1 MNILQQIGNTPMV
14 ELEYFAPAGRKL
26 YAKLEGNN
34 PGGSIKDRIAISML
48 DAAERENLITSES
61 IIVEPTS
68 GNTGIGLALVSAAKG
83 YKCIIVMPENM
94 SVERQKILKFFGAE
108 VILTPAE
115 FGMQGAIDR
124 ANEIV
129 SDTENAYMPD
139 QFSNPANPMIH
150 RETTAAEIESQ
161 LNLIPTAFVA
171 GVGTGGT
178 IMGVAQ
184 YFKLDRQADVKIIAV
199 EPSESAVLSGL
210 PKGKHNIQGIGAG
223 FIPPIFDGELVDAIE
238 KISTDEA
245 LETSRALAKKMG
257 IPAGIS
263 SGANLAASI
272 KVAKNLPPESIITT
286 VFPDRIDRYLS
297 II

>member
-1 MNILQQIGNTPMV
+1 MV
-14 ELEYFAPAGRKL
+14 ELEYFAPAGRKI

-34 PGGSIKDRIAISML
+34 PAGSIKDRIALSML
-48 DAAERENLITSES
+48 EAAENENLLTSES

-68 GNTGIGLALVSAAKG
+68 GNTGIGLAFVSAAKG

-94 SVERQKILKFFGAE
+94 SVERRKMLEYLGAKI
-108 VILTPAE
+108 VLTAAAS
-115 FGMQGAIDR
+115 GMQGAIDK

-129 SDTENAYMPD
+129 SNTKYAYMPD
-139 QFSNPANPMIH
+139 QFSNPANPTIH
-150 RETTAAEIESQ
+150 RETTAPEIESQ

-171 GVGTGGT
+171 GVGTAGT

-184 YFKLDRQADVKIIAV
+184 YFKIDRQANVKIIAV

-223 FIPPIFDGELVDAIE
+223 FVPPIFDSELVDAIE

-245 LETSRALAKKMG
+245 FETSRALAKKMG
-257 IPAGIS
+257 ISMGIS
-263 SGANLAASI
+263 SGANLAGAI
-272 KVAKNLPPESIITT
+272 KIAKQLPPESIITT

-297 II
+297 VI

>member
-108 VILTPAE
+108 VVLTPAE
-115 FGMQGAIDR
+115 LGMQGAIDR

-178 IMGVAQ
+178 IMGIAQ
-184 YFKLDRQADVKIIAV
+184 YFKLDRQADVKIVAV

-223 FIPPIFDGELVDAIE
+223 FVPPIFDCELVDVIE

>member
-108 VILTPAE
+108 VVLTPAE
-115 FGMQGAIDR
+115 LGIQGAIDR

-223 FIPPIFDGELVDAIE
+223 FIPPIFDCELVDVIE

>member
-14 ELEYFAPAGRKL
+14 ELEYFAPVGRKL

-108 VILTPAE
+108 VVLTPAE
-115 FGMQGAIDR
+115 LGMQGAIDR

-161 LNLIPTAFVA
+161 LDLIPTAFVA

-178 IMGVAQ
+178 IMGIAQ

-223 FIPPIFDGELVDAIE
+223 FVPPIFDCELVDVIE

>member
-34 PGGSIKDRIAISML
+34 PGGSIKDRIALSML

-108 VILTPAE
+108 VVLTPAE
-115 FGMQGAIDR
+115 LGMQGAIDR

-178 IMGVAQ
+178 IMGIAQ

-199 EPSESAVLSGL
+199 EPLESAVLSGL

-223 FIPPIFDGELVDAIE
+223 FVPPIFDCELVDAIE

>member
-1 MNILQQIGNTPMV
+1 PMV
-14 ELEYFAPAGRKL
+14 ELEYFAPAGRKI

-34 PGGSIKDRIAISML
+34 PAGSIKDRIALSML
-48 DAAERENLITSES
+48 EAAENENLLTSES

-68 GNTGIGLALVSAAKG
+68 GNTGIGLAFVSAAKG

-94 SVERQKILKFFGAE
+94 SVERRKMLEYLGAKI
-108 VILTPAE
+108 VLTAAAS
-115 FGMQGAIDR
+115 GMQGAIDK

-129 SDTENAYMPD
+129 SNTKYAYMPD
-139 QFSNPANPMIH
+139 QFSNPANPTIH
-150 RETTAAEIESQ
+150 RETTAPEIESQ

-171 GVGTGGT
+171 GVGTAGT

-184 YFKLDRQADVKIIAV
+184 YFKIDRQANVKIIAV

-223 FIPPIFDGELVDAIE
+223 FVPPIFDSELVDAIE

-245 LETSRALAKKMG
+245 FETSRALAKKMG
-257 IPAGIS
+257 ISMGIS
-263 SGANLAASI
+263 SGANLAGAI
-272 KVAKNLPPESIITT
+272 KIAKQLPPESIITT

-297 II
+297 VI

>member
-108 VILTPAE
+108 VVLTPAE
-115 FGMQGAIDR
+115 LGMQGAIDR

-150 RETTAAEIESQ
+150 RETTAAEIENQ

-178 IMGVAQ
+178 IMGIAQ

-223 FIPPIFDGELVDAIE
+223 FIPPIFDCELVDVIE